1 MGKANFNK
9 NLFVGTWG
17 LESINLSH
25 FMRGL
30 RYGES
35 NLMGQGHNPLRS
47 ILNYCT
53 EKYLGQLDLWYILTV
68 MGANGDTGQVEMKG
82 MHRKRL
88 WCIWMR
94 SIILHS
100 TWLGNKSIYRWVL
113 SLCSY
118 CFVLELLKFL
128 VIKYQPFDVLLFS
141 GHGWQW
147 MMAENSSF

>member
-1 MGKANFNK
+1 MGMANFNK

-53 EKYLGQLDLWYILTV
+53 EKYLGFGSTWFMVHSNCY
-68 MGANGDTGQVEMKG
+68 GANEDTGHVEMKG

-100 TWLGNKSIYRWVL
+100 TWLGNKSIYRWVYVATV
-113 SLCSY
+113 LCWS
-118 CFVLELLKFL
+118 FWIVGNKIPTFQHALILRTR
-128 VIKYQPFDVLLFS
+128 
-141 GHGWQW
+141 GWQW